1 MKAKQIAAM
10 AFTVFATA
18 FLIALMISSCIAI
31 AIGSDA
37 LPLIEI
43 RNDLIFA
50 AFIACVQLI
59 WAGSDRN
66 NRTYII
72 RTIVHFVI
80 LITGCTLLMLWFGWL
95 PPGDYI
101 FTYYAVFI
109 VAYIVIWL
117 IFWRVNKRK
126 WSEMNRKLKEYQK
139 DKLN

>member
-1 MKAKQIAAM
+1 M
-10 AFTVFATA
+10 AFTVFATV
-18 FLIALMISSCIAI
+18 FLMALMISSCIAI
-31 AIGSDA
+31 AIGSDT

-59 WAGSDRN
+59 WTGSDRN

-95 PPGDYI
+95 PPGGYI
-101 FTYYAVFI
+101 FTYYAGFI
-109 VAYIVIWL
+109 GAYIVIWL